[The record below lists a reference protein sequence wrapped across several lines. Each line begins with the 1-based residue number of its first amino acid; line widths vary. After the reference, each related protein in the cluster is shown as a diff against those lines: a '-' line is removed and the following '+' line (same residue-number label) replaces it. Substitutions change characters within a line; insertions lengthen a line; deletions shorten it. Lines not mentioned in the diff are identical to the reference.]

1 MTARF
6 ATLEDLRALGV
17 FAGDRRT
24 GMTHEAVASF
34 VAEVEREAELLR
46 LDHAL
51 FGRAVTKAGRRVPPE
66 EWGRW
71 EWPPMRLVWESGA
84 RRRGSDV
91 GSVGVSSRWPDPLSF
106 IGRAANEGT

>member
-24 GMTHEAVASF
+24 GMTHEAMAAF

-51 FGRAVTKAGRRVPPE
+51 FGRAVTKDGRRVSPE
-66 EWGRW
+66 EWTRA
-71 EWPPMRLVWESGA
+71 WPPMST
-84 RRRGSDV
+84 
-91 GSVGVSSRWPDPLSF
+91 GVSFNFSPSPLSF
-106 IGRAANEGT
+106 IGRAANEGES